1 MFYNSQSEPEKAHIV
16 DALRFE
22 LGKVEIL
29 PIRERMVMHLAH
41 VDRTLATQVAEGLGL
56 KVPAKLEPPVNMSV
70 PADGDPKDFQPR
82 RAAGKT
88 VDRSPALSMA
98 NTVKDSIK
106 TRKVAVL
113 AADGVDDTAL
123 NSMKK
128 ALTTAGAQAKIIAPR
143 LGSLKTAKGGTVK
156 IDFSLLTAGSVL
168 FDAVYVP
175 GGKSSVE
182 ALKADARAIHF
193 VDEAFKHCKTI
204 GATAEGAELLRA
216 SRAGVA
222 DEGVIVNKD
231 AQAFI
236 KAMTGHRH
244 WTRQRKDDVPA

>member
-1 MFYNSQSEPEKAHIV
+1 M

-22 LGKVEIL
+22 LGKVEI
-29 PIRERMVMHLAH
+29 PEIRERMVGHLAH
-41 VDRTLATQVAEGLGL
+41 VDRTLATLVADGLGL
-56 KVPAKLEPPVNMSV
+56 RVPAKLEPPVNMSV

-88 VDRSPALSMA
+88 VDSSPALSMA

-113 AADGVDDTAL
+113 AADGVDDDAL
-123 NSMKK
+123 TGMKK
-128 ALTTAGAQAKIIAPR
+128 ALTAAGAQMKIVAPR
-143 LGSLKTAKGGTVK
+143 LGSLKTAKGAAVK
-156 IDFSLLTAGSVL
+156 IDFSLLGAGSVL

-175 GGKSSVE
+175 GGKRSVE
-182 ALKADARAIHF
+182 TLKGDARAIHF
-193 VDEAFKHCKTI
+193 ADEAFKHCKTI
-204 GATAEGAELLRA
+204 AVTGEGAELLRA

-222 DEGVIVNKD
+222 DEDVIVNKD

-236 KAMTGHRH
+236 KAIARHRH

>member
-1 MFYNSQSEPEKAHIV
+1 LPP
-16 DALRFE
+16 ALDFQVSGTRCST
-22 LGKVEIL
+22 KNTKKT
-29 PIRERMVMHLAH
+29 RAR
-41 VDRTLATQVAEGLGL
+41 AT
-56 KVPAKLEPPVNMSV
+56 
-70 PADGDPKDFQPR
+70 DPKNDDLAAD

-88 VDRSPALSMA
+88 VDRSPAVSMA
-98 NTVKDSIK
+98 NTVKDTIK

-123 NSMKK
+123 NAMKK
-128 ALTTAGAQAKIIAPR
+128 ALTAAGAQMKVIAPR
-143 LGSLKTAKGGTVK
+143 LGSLKTGKGAEVK

-182 ALKADARAIHF
+182 ALKAEARAIHF

-222 DEGVIVNKD
+222 DEGVIINKE

-236 KAMTGHRH
+236 KAMMDHRH

>member
-1 MFYNSQSEPEKAHIV
+1 
-16 DALRFE
+16 
-22 LGKVEIL
+22 
-29 PIRERMVMHLAH
+29 
-41 VDRTLATQVAEGLGL
+41 
-56 KVPAKLEPPVNMSV
+56 MSV
-70 PADGDPKDFQPR
+70 PADGDAKDFQPR
-82 RAAGKT
+82 RAPGKT
-88 VDRSPALSMA
+88 VDVSPVLSMA
-98 NTVKDSIK
+98 NTVKDSVK

-123 NSMKK
+123 HSMKT
-128 ALTTAGAQAKIIAPR
+128 ALTAAGAQAKIIASR
-143 LGSLKTAKGGTVK
+143 LGSLKTAKGGTAK

-231 AQAFI
+231 AHAFI
-236 KAMTGHRH
+236 KAMALHRH
-244 WTRQRKDDVPA
+244 WGRQRKDDVPA